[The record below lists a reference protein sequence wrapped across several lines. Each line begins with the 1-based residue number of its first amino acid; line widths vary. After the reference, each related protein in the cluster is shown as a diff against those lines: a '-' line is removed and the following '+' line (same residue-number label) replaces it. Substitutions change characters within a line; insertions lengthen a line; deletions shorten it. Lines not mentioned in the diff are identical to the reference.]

1 MDFFDSSS
9 SSSKK
14 KSRKDRSKSKS
25 PEGSKSKSPEGS
37 KSNSS
42 HKHTLKS
49 KSKSPHQF
57 KPKSPD
63 YPPPH
68 QFKPKSPDNTP
79 PKRFEPKSPDN
90 TPPPQPKSP
99 DFPPPHQWKHKSPD
113 KSPPKSSSSD
123 PQHYGDVKLKMPV
136 LLSDKINYDAAVA
149 KKMDKIFQSYNKL
162 EPFTSSFYLSNLF
175 YLYLFKKYKMECHS
189 PNRNEKERLHFFLD
203 ISNHSKEDW
212 FDDFVGFQTDAIK
225 LTAKYVSECIT
236 SGIKILI
243 IPLTIQ
249 MLEGAHAN
257 LLIYRANTGVMEH
270 FEPHGHEFGGRGSAY
285 VNKTLNGYLEQFV
298 KLINKD
304 IKANNKTLNEDQ
316 EKLPKITLIKAH
328 DTCPEIRGVQALEE
342 RSVIPKN
349 ALIEPEGYCE
359 AWSMFFTELCLKNPE
374 MSSREIYTAI
384 MDKTQLYDNKNNYLR
399 NIIRGYTAFI
409 NNKIAKHFSRVFDEP
424 ITSAKIHNINNG
436 KAKANVEG
444 DIFFNKLLE
453 IMEVETGQRFNAQ
466 NQKYPDVKA
475 RYNEFT
481 QGIRLETSSSS
492 LKSEDRVSP
501 KRKTSVKATANATAN
516 ATTRK
521 ASPELNGFSFL
532 SNSQT
537 MSKIMKDHRIKM
549 ALSAQQEKEKKAAAK
564 ILAKEEKETAKQRLK
579 DEKLLAKSE
588 KALAKSEKA
597 KTKTVAK
604 SKKAVT
610 MLEDLES

>member
-1 MDFFDSSS
+1 MDFFNSSS

-14 KSRKDRSKSKS
+14 KSRKARSKSKS

-37 KSNSS
+37 KSSSS

-49 KSKSPHQF
+49 
-57 KPKSPD
+57 PKR
-63 YPPPH
+63 
-68 QFKPKSPDNTP
+68 FEPKSPDNTP

-90 TPPPQPKSP
+90 TPPKPKTP
-99 DFPPPHQWKHKSPD
+99 DFPPPHEWKTKSPG

-175 YLYLFKKYKMECHS
+175 YLYLFKKYKMECHM
-189 PNRNEKERLHFFLD
+189 PNRNDKTKLHFFLD
-203 ISNHSKEDW
+203 ISNHSKEEW
-212 FDDFVGFQTDAIK
+212 FDDFVGFQTDEIK

-249 MLEGAHAN
+249 ISEGAHAN

-304 IKANNKTLNEDQ
+304 IKANNKTLNEDE

-424 ITSAKIHNINNG
+424 ITSAKLHNINTG
-436 KAKANVEG
+436 KAKVEG
-444 DIFFNKLLE
+444 DIFFDKLLE

-481 QGIRLETSSSS
+481 QGIRSETSSSS

-501 KRKTSVKATANATAN
+501 KRKLSAKAANASAN
-516 ATTRK
+516 ASTRK
-521 ASPELNGFSFL
+521 ASPVLNGFSLL
-532 SNSQT
+532 SNSQM
-537 MSKIMKDHRIKM
+537 MSTIMKDHRIKM
-549 ALSAQQEKEKKAAAK
+549 AMAAQQEKEKKAAAK
-564 ILAKEEKETAKQRLK
+564 ILAKEEKEIEKQRLK
-579 DEKLLAKSE
+579 DE

-597 KTKTVAK
+597 NTKTVAK
-604 SKKAVT
+604 SVKVKAAKNP
-610 MLEDLES
+610 

>member
-1 MDFFDSSS
+1 MDFFNSSS
-9 SSSKK
+9 SSGKK
-14 KSRKDRSKSKS
+14 KSRKAWSKSKS

-37 KSNSS
+37 KSKSPEGSKSSSS

-49 KSKSPHQF
+49 HYRF
-57 KPKSPD
+57 EPKSPD
-63 YPPPH
+63 YPPP
-68 QFKPKSPDNTP
+68 QPKTPDKSP
-79 PKRFEPKSPDN
+79 
-90 TPPPQPKSP
+90 
-99 DFPPPHQWKHKSPD
+99 PHPKSPD
-113 KSPPKSSSSD
+113 KSPPKSSSSA
-123 PQHYGDVKLKMPV
+123 PQHYGDIKLKMPV
-136 LLSDKINYDAAVA
+136 LLSDKINYDAVVA
-149 KKMDKIFQSYNKL
+149 KKMDKIYQSYNKL

-175 YLYLFKKYKMECHS
+175 YLYLFKKYKMECHM
-189 PNRNEKERLHFFLD
+189 PNRNEKEKLHFFLD

-212 FDDFVGFQTDAIK
+212 FDDFVGFQIDAIK

-249 MLEGAHAN
+249 ISEGAHAN

-285 VNKTLNGYLEQFV
+285 INRTLNGYLEQFV

-316 EKLPKITLIKAH
+316 EKLPKITLVKAH

-424 ITSAKIHNINNG
+424 ITSAKIHNINTG
-436 KAKANVEG
+436 RAKVEG
-444 DIFFNKLLE
+444 DIFFDKLLE
-453 IMEVETGQRFNAQ
+453 IMEVEAGRHFYAQ
-466 NQKYPDVKA
+466 NQKHPDVKV

-481 QGIRLETSSSS
+481 QGIRSETSSSS

-501 KRKTSVKATANATAN
+501 KRKLSAKAANASAKAAN
-516 ATTRK
+516 ASAKAAKASAKASTRK
-521 ASPELNGFSFL
+521 ASPETDTVKLM
-532 SNSQT
+532 SNKQM
-537 MSKIMKDHRIKM
+537 MSKILKDHRIEM
-549 ALSAQQEKEKKAAAK
+549 ALLAQQDKEAKAAAK
-564 ILAKEEKETAKQRLK
+564 ILAREEKETEKQRLK
-579 DEKLLAKSE
+579 DEKELAKSE
-588 KALAKSEKA
+588 KVKAAKNP
-597 KTKTVAK
+597 
-604 SKKAVT
+604 
-610 MLEDLES
+610 

>member
-14 KSRKDRSKSKS
+14 KSRKARSKSKS
-25 PEGSKSKSPEGS
+25 PEGSKSSS
-37 KSNSS
+37 KS
-42 HKHTLKS
+42 HRH
-49 KSKSPHQF
+49 F
-57 KPKSPD
+57 E
-63 YPPPH
+63 
-68 QFKPKSPDNTP
+68 PKSPDNTP

-90 TPPPQPKSP
+90 TPP
-99 DFPPPHQWKHKSPD
+99 HQWKHKSPD
-113 KSPPKSSSSD
+113 NASPKSSSSA

-175 YLYLFKKYKMECHS
+175 YLYLFKKYKMECHM
-189 PNRNEKERLHFFLD
+189 PNRNEKTKLHFFLD
-203 ISNHSKEDW
+203 ISNHSKEEW

-249 MLEGAHAN
+249 TSEGAHAN

-270 FEPHGHEFGGRGSAY
+270 FEPHGHEFAGRGSAY
-285 VNKTLNGYLEQFV
+285 INKTLNGYLEQFV

-316 EKLPKITLIKAH
+316 EKLPKITLVKAH

-374 MSSREIYTAI
+374 MSSREIYTAV

-424 ITSAKIHNINNG
+424 ITSAKIHNIKTG
-436 KAKANVEG
+436 KVKVEE
-444 DIFFNKLLE
+444 DIFFYKLLE
-453 IMEVETGQRFNAQ
+453 IMEVESEREIYLQRQ
-466 NQKYPDVKA
+466 RYPDVKT

-481 QGIRLETSSSS
+481 QGIRSETSSSS

-501 KRKTSVKATANATAN
+501 KRKASAKASTKTG
-516 ATTRK
+516 TRK
-521 ASPELNGFSFL
+521 ASPEPGLL
-532 SNSQT
+532 SLLPNKQM
-537 MSKIMKDHRIKM
+537 MSKIIKEHRIQM
-549 ALSAQQEKEKKAAAK
+549 ALSSQQEKEEKAAAK
-564 ILAKEEKETAKQRLK
+564 ILVREEKETEKQRLK
-579 DEKLLAKSE
+579 EEKLLAKSE
-588 KALAKSEKA
+588 KAKTVKPKTVTKA
-597 KTKTVAK
+597 KTAK
-604 SKKAVT
+604 KSVN
-610 MLEDLES
+610 LSEEF

>member
-14 KSRKDRSKSKS
+14 KSRKAWSKSKS
-25 PEGSKSKSPEGS
+25 PEGSKSS
-37 KSNSS
+37 SS

-49 KSKSPHQF
+49 HYRF
-57 KPKSPD
+57 EPKSPD
-63 YPPPH
+63 YPPP
-68 QFKPKSPDNTP
+68 KSHY
-79 PKRFEPKSPDN
+79 RFEPKSPDYSPPKPKTSDSTTPKSKTPDSTTPKSKTPDN
-90 TPPPQPKSP
+90 TPPKVKAP
-99 DFPPPHQWKHKSPD
+99 DNIPS
-113 KSPPKSSSSD
+113 KSSSSA
-123 PQHYGDVKLKMPV
+123 PQHYGDVKLKMPT
-136 LLSDKINYDAAVA
+136 LLSDKINYDAAIA
-149 KKMDKIFQSYNKL
+149 KKMDKIYQSYNKL

-175 YLYLFKKYKMECHS
+175 YLYLFKKYKMECHM
-189 PNRNEKERLHFFLD
+189 PNKNEKEKLHFFLD

-212 FDDFVGFQTDAIK
+212 FDDFVGFQIDAIK

-249 MLEGAHAN
+249 MSEGAHAN

-285 VNKTLNGYLEQFV
+285 INKTLNGYLEQFV

-304 IKANNKTLNEDQ
+304 IKANNKTLNEDE

-424 ITSAKIHNINNG
+424 ITSAKIHNINTG
-436 KAKANVEG
+436 RAKAEG
-444 DIFFNKLLE
+444 DIFFDKLLE
-453 IMEVETGQRFNAQ
+453 IMEVEAGRHFYAQ
-466 NQKYPDVKA
+466 TQKHPDVKV
-475 RYNEFT
+475 RYKEFT
-481 QGIRLETSSSS
+481 QGIRTETSSSS
-492 LKSEDRVSP
+492 LKGEDRLSP
-501 KRKTSVKATANATAN
+501 KRKATKATAKASANATAKASAN
-516 ATTRK
+516 AVTRK
-521 ASPELNGFSFL
+521 ASPEIDTVKLM
-532 SNSQT
+532 SNKQ
-537 MSKIMKDHRIKM
+537 MLSKIMKEHRIEM
-549 ALSAQQEKEKKAAAK
+549 ALLAQQDKEEKAAAK
-564 ILAKEEKETAKQRLK
+564 ILAKEEKETEKQRLK

-588 KALAKSEKA
+588 KVN
-597 KTKTVAK
+597 TKTVAK
-604 SKKAVT
+604 SKKAAT

>member
-1 MDFFDSSS
+1 MDFFKSSS

-14 KSRKDRSKSKS
+14 KSRKAWSKSKS

-37 KSNSS
+37 KSKSPEGLRLEGSKSSSS
-42 HKHTLKS
+42 HKHTS
-49 KSKSPHQF
+49 KSKSPKQ
-57 KPKSPD
+57 
-63 YPPPH
+63 
-68 QFKPKSPDNTP
+68 
-79 PKRFEPKSPDN
+79 FEPKSPDN
-90 TPPPQPKSP
+90 ASPKPKQKLQSKKESKKEY
-99 DFPPPHQWKHKSPD
+99 FEQTTST
-113 KSPPKSSSSD
+113 STSKSSSSA

-136 LLSDKINYDAAVA
+136 LLSDKINYDAAIA

-175 YLYLFKKYKMECHS
+175 YLYLFKKYKMECHM
-189 PNRNEKERLHFFLD
+189 PNRNEKDKLHFFLD
-203 ISNHSKEDW
+203 VSDHSKEEW
-212 FDDFVGFQTDAIK
+212 FYAFRGFQTDAIK

-249 MLEGAHAN
+249 TSLGAHAN
-257 LLIYRANTGVMEH
+257 LLIYRANTGVIEH
-270 FEPHGHEFGGRGSAY
+270 FEPHGREFGGKGSAY
-285 VNKTLNGYLEQFV
+285 VNQTLNNYLEQFV

-304 IKANNKTLNEDQ
+304 VKANNKTLNEDQ

-342 RSVIPKN
+342 RSVMPKN

-424 ITSAKIHNINNG
+424 ITSAKLHNINNG
-436 KAKANVEG
+436 KANLEG
-444 DIFFNKLLE
+444 DIFYDKLLE
-453 IMEVETGQRFNAQ
+453 IMEVEAERPFYTQK
-466 NQKYPDVKA
+466 QKYPDVKV

-481 QGIRLETSSSS
+481 QGIRPETSSSS
-492 LKSEDRVSP
+492 LKSEGRVSP
-501 KRKTSVKATANATAN
+501 KRKDSVKAVKDSANAS
-516 ATTRK
+516 TRK
-521 ASPELNGFSFL
+521 ASPELKGFSL
-532 SNSQT
+532 NKQLL
-537 MSKIMKDHRIKM
+537 SKIMKDHRIKM
-549 ALSAQQEKEKKAAAK
+549 DLIAQQEKEKKAAAK
-564 ILAKEEKETAKQRLK
+564 ILAKEEKETEKQRLK

-588 KALAKSEKA
+588 KALAKSEKV
-597 KTKTVAK
+597 KTVK
-604 SKKAVT
+604 NP
-610 MLEDLES
+610 

>member
-14 KSRKDRSKSKS
+14 KTRKAWPKSKSPEGSKSKS

-37 KSNSS
+37 KSKSYDWSKSSSS

-49 KSKSPHQF
+49 PKRFEPKSPDNTPPKRF
-57 KPKSPD
+57 EPKSPD

-68 QFKPKSPDNTP
+68 QFKPKSPD
-79 PKRFEPKSPDN
+79 
-90 TPPPQPKSP
+90 
-99 DFPPPHQWKHKSPD
+99 FPPPHQWKTKSPD

-136 LLSDKINYDAAVA
+136 ILSDKINYDAEVA
-149 KKMDKIFQSYNKL
+149 KKMDNIFQSYNKL

-175 YLYLFKKYKMECHS
+175 YLYLFKKYKMECHM
-189 PNRNEKERLHFFLD
+189 PNRNDKTKLHFFLD

-212 FDDFVGFQTDAIK
+212 FDDFVGFQTDEIK

-270 FEPHGHEFGGRGSAY
+270 FEPHGSAFGGKGSAY

-384 MDKTQLYDNKNNYLR
+384 MEKTHLYNNKNNYLR

-409 NNKIAKHFSRVFDEP
+409 NNKIAKHFSRVFGEP
-424 ITSAKIHNINNG
+424 MSSAKIYNISS
-436 KAKANVEG
+436 KASVEEG
-444 DIFFNKLLE
+444 VILLDKLLE
-453 IMEVETGQRFNAQ
+453 IMEVETGKSFYVEDKNFGSTGK
-466 NQKYPDVKA
+466 KYPDVKD
-475 RYNEFT
+475 RYKEFT
-481 QGIRLETSSSS
+481 QGIRAETSSSP
-492 LKSEDRVSP
+492 LREEDRISP
-501 KRKTSVKATANATAN
+501 KRKTVKVSPVPKRKTVNVSPNSTRKIIARKIIDYKIKLLTPKMEKAMSVK
-516 ATTRK
+516 
-521 ASPELNGFSFL
+521 
-532 SNSQT
+532 
-537 MSKIMKDHRIKM
+537 
-549 ALSAQQEKEKKAAAK
+549 
-564 ILAKEEKETAKQRLK
+564 
-579 DEKLLAKSE
+579 KS
-588 KALAKSEKA
+588 
-597 KTKTVAK
+597 
-604 SKKAVT
+604 
-610 MLEDLES
+610 